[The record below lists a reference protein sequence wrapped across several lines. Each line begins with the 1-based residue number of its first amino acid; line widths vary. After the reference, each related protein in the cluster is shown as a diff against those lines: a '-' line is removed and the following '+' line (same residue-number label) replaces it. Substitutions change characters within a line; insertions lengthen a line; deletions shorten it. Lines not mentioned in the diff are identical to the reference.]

1 LDPHAFKIQGTG
13 LKRGRDYDAEFEVRV
28 RHPKSAPQWAF
39 KEQRTPVDTEFSEHD
54 QDTPV
59 PIEVDDSPVPE
70 GSSSASKQDKGKQ
83 KET

>member
-1 LDPHAFKIQGTG
+1 MDPHAFKIQGTG

-54 QDTPV
+54 QDMPI
-59 PIEVDDSPVPE
+59 PIEVDDSLLLT
-70 GSSSASKQDKGKQ
+70 SKQDKGKQ